1 VSGQRLRSPYYR
13 PVPIYDSA
21 PPPLP
26 ATPAVSVEDVITLSR
41 AGVSEEVI
49 LAKIQTAG
57 VIAKPSTEQ
66 IVALKQAGVSD
77 RVIEAMLTARAPVA
91 VAPERPVIHY
101 RYEYYPRWYYSPWW
115 WYGWPFPY
123 WHLHFHWRFRH

>member
-1 VSGQRLRSPYYR
+1 MAMSKGFLALIIIVYLASGCAPPYYR

-21 PPPLP
+21 PPPPP

-91 VAPERPVIHY
+91 AAPERPVLLTNCPI
-101 RYEYYPRWYYSPWW
+101 RV
-115 WYGWPFPY
+115 
-123 WHLHFHWRFRH
+123 